1 MSAPKT
7 RTPCRRPSKRRTRQ
21 RTWRRGRS
29 RTTARRT
36 SVRRGGPL
44 VWARSSFAMWT
55 SGRIRRTAAHAV
67 RRVPSGQ
74 IPSNFDCIEGRCVLG
89 CRTDYE
95 DCDGVVDNGCEADLR
110 SDDHCGSC
118 GNKCTEEAPCV
129 RQPPTNQKVG
139 CGCAAPNS
147 YCKPDFPWQD
157 ACVDLKFADNNCGAC
172 GVVCDP
178 TGGLGAPPRSPQYTL
193 RMRRRGVRQVQVHER
208 IRRLQHGYRT
218 AELRRVR
225 DATEHARHCGQC
237 GDDCRAR
244 GMNCVLES
252 SKESRADAL
261 PGRTS
266 AESPSPNPSSACAPT
281 LPRMSRTAA
290 PAGARAQAG
299 RRAAKGSASTASASS
314 NAVNAGPTATEM

>member
-1 MSAPKT
+1 M
-7 RTPCRRPSKRRTRQ
+7 RFGHVCRRRKHEHHAAGLRSAG
-21 RTWRRGRS
+21 RRGRRGDEDAHGLLRFEQVS
-29 RTTARRT
+29 GGVDHLCGSKFLCDVDLRSDPKNCGACGAACPERTNTD
-36 SVRRGGPL
+36 
-44 VWARSSFAMWT
+44 
-55 SGRIRRTAAHAV
+55 
-67 RRVPSGQ
+67 
-74 IPSNFDCIEGRCVLG
+74 NFNCIEGRCVLG
-89 CRTDYE
+89 CRTDYD

-193 RMRRRGVRQVQVHER
+193 RMRRRGVRQVQVHGW

-218 AELRRVR
+218 AGLRRVR
-225 DATEHARHCGQC
+225 DATEHARQLRTVRRRLSHTRHELRNGVLQ
-237 GDDCRAR
+237 RSRVQMPSR
-244 GMNCVLES
+244 GELLRNHVH
-252 SKESRADAL
+252 
-261 PGRTS
+261 RTLHRHVRQL
-266 AESPSPNPSSACAPT
+266 C
-281 LPRMSRTAA
+281 L
-290 PAGARAQAG
+290 G
-299 RRAAKGSASTASASS
+299 
-314 NAVNAGPTATEM
+314 